1 MSIMNR
7 QNRSI
12 INNLLRNWSK
22 NTIAVYAFLKKQGIY
37 RQLADT
43 YVKSGWIERIGQG
56 AFNLL

>member
-22 NTIAVYAFLKKQGIY
+22 NTVAVYALLKKQGIY
-37 RQLADT
+37 RQLGVLD
-43 YVKSGWIERIGQG
+43 IEPPNGT
-56 AFNLL
+56 